1 MINKSKNNKIV
12 TYRKEKKLLFLIFIN
27 KTCIPRFPI
36 RNLPSK
42 HLNTILNY
50 GRTQSHQRLARV
62 VSLLGRRFISPIRWF
77 LLAAFALVLAD
88 LKFGIEAA
96 RHRGETIRKSRAIR
110 RSANK
115 IIDYL
120 CWILV
125 ATSFGEAFGTPFGI
139 PILPALVL
147 LVVYGCEINSC
158 FNNYFEARGS
168 KLRINIFKWLKNKSD
183 IMVPSDDENDTTK
196 T

>member
-1 MINKSKNNKIV
+1 MQERNV
-12 TYRKEKKLLFLIFIN
+12 LQEVFTATLTLFTDLLEPVKWFI
-27 KTCIPRFPI
+27 
-36 RNLPSK
+36 
-42 HLNTILNY
+42 
-50 GRTQSHQRLARV
+50 
-62 VSLLGRRFISPIRWF
+62 
-77 LLAAFALVLAD
+77 LAAVCLIVAD

-168 KLRINIFKWLKNKSD
+168 KLRINIFKLFKNKSGD
-183 IMVPSDDENDTTK
+183 VIEPENRDE
-196 T
+196 

>member
-1 MINKSKNNKIV
+1 MD
-12 TYRKEKKLLFLIFIN
+12 E
-27 KTCIPRFPI
+27 
-36 RNLPSK
+36 RNLINGS
-42 HLNTILNY
+42 L
-50 GRTQSHQRLARV
+50 
-62 VSLLGRRFISPIRWF
+62 VSYLSWAADFISPIRWF

-96 RHRGETIRKSRAIR
+96 RHSGETIRKSRAIR

-125 ATSFGEAFGTPFGI
+125 STSFGEAFGTPFGI

>member
-1 MINKSKNNKIV
+1 MD
-12 TYRKEKKLLFLIFIN
+12 E
-27 KTCIPRFPI
+27 
-36 RNLPSK
+36 RNLINGS
-42 HLNTILNY
+42 L
-50 GRTQSHQRLARV
+50 
-62 VSLLGRRFISPIRWF
+62 VSYLSWAADFISPIRWF

-168 KLRINIFKWLKNKSD
+168 KLRINIFKWFVRFRTYSISEPFYHFSACHLITIQNRSS
-183 IMVPSDDENDTTK
+183 PFCT
-196 T
+196 

>member
-12 TYRKEKKLLFLIFIN
+12 TYRKEKKLLFLIFYKQDMYSPLPDTKFAVETFEYNFKLWTNAISS
-27 KTCIPRFPI
+27 TARSCRISLGPPI
-36 RNLPSK
+36 L
-42 HLNTILNY
+42 
-50 GRTQSHQRLARV
+50 SH
-62 VSLLGRRFISPIRWF
+62 PY
-77 LLAAFALVLAD
+77 ALVLAD

>member
-1 MINKSKNNKIV
+1 MD
-12 TYRKEKKLLFLIFIN
+12 E
-27 KTCIPRFPI
+27 
-36 RNLPSK
+36 RNLINGS
-42 HLNTILNY
+42 L
-50 GRTQSHQRLARV
+50 
-62 VSLLGRRFISPIRWF
+62 VSYLSWAADFISPIRWF

-125 ATSFGEAFGTPFGI
+125 ATFGI

>member
-1 MINKSKNNKIV
+1 MD
-12 TYRKEKKLLFLIFIN
+12 E
-27 KTCIPRFPI
+27 
-36 RNLPSK
+36 RNLINGS
-42 HLNTILNY
+42 L
-50 GRTQSHQRLARV
+50 
-62 VSLLGRRFISPIRWF
+62 VSYLSWAADFISPIRWF
-77 LLAAFALVLAD
+77 LLAAFALDLAD
-88 LKFGIEAA
+88 L
-96 RHRGETIRKSRAIR
+96 GETIRKSRAIR

>member
-1 MINKSKNNKIV
+1 MD
-12 TYRKEKKLLFLIFIN
+12 E
-27 KTCIPRFPI
+27 
-36 RNLPSK
+36 RNLINGS
-42 HLNTILNY
+42 L
-50 GRTQSHQRLARV
+50 
-62 VSLLGRRFISPIRWF
+62 VSYLSWAADFISPIRWF

-115 IIDYL
+115 I
-120 CWILV
+120 
-125 ATSFGEAFGTPFGI
+125 
-139 PILPALVL
+139 ILPALVL

>member
-1 MINKSKNNKIV
+1 MD
-12 TYRKEKKLLFLIFIN
+12 E
-27 KTCIPRFPI
+27 
-36 RNLPSK
+36 RNLINGS
-42 HLNTILNY
+42 L
-50 GRTQSHQRLARV
+50 
-62 VSLLGRRFISPIRWF
+62 VSYLSWAADFISPIRWF

-125 ATSFGEAFGTPFGI
+125 ATSFGEAFGTP
-139 PILPALVL
+139 

>member
-1 MINKSKNNKIV
+1 MPFYEPSEKMFQEIQEHLKEITV
-12 TYRKEKKLLFLIFIN
+12 ILKEKQQMNPDDLFCDNQEFMKIMN
-27 KTCIPRFPI
+27 
-36 RNLPSK
+36 
-42 HLNTILNY
+42 
-50 GRTQSHQRLARV
+50 
-62 VSLLGRRFISPIRWF
+62 IS
-77 LLAAFALVLAD
+77 
-88 LKFGIEAA
+88 
-96 RHRGETIRKSRAIR
+96 KSRAIR

>member
-1 MINKSKNNKIV
+1 MD
-12 TYRKEKKLLFLIFIN
+12 E
-27 KTCIPRFPI
+27 
-36 RNLPSK
+36 RNLINGS
-42 HLNTILNY
+42 L
-50 GRTQSHQRLARV
+50 
-62 VSLLGRRFISPIRWF
+62 VSYLSWAADFISPIRWF

-125 ATSFGEAFGTPFGI
+125 ATSFGVRHTVRDSHITGTRAVSG
-139 PILPALVL
+139 V
-147 LVVYGCEINSC
+147 
-158 FNNYFEARGS
+158 
-168 KLRINIFKWLKNKSD
+168 WL
-183 IMVPSDDENDTTK
+183 
-196 T
+196 

>member
-1 MINKSKNNKIV
+1 MD
-12 TYRKEKKLLFLIFIN
+12 E
-27 KTCIPRFPI
+27 
-36 RNLPSK
+36 RNLINGS
-42 HLNTILNY
+42 L
-50 GRTQSHQRLARV
+50 
-62 VSLLGRRFISPIRWF
+62 VSYLSWAADFISPIRWF

-158 FNNYFEARGS
+158 FHN
-168 KLRINIFKWLKNKSD
+168 
-183 IMVPSDDENDTTK
+183 
-196 T
+196 

>member
-42 HLNTILNY
+42 YLNTILNY

-96 RHRGETIRKSRAIR
+96 RHKGETIRKSRAIR

>member
-1 MINKSKNNKIV
+1 MD
-12 TYRKEKKLLFLIFIN
+12 E
-27 KTCIPRFPI
+27 
-36 RNLPSK
+36 RNLINGS
-42 HLNTILNY
+42 L
-50 GRTQSHQRLARV
+50 
-62 VSLLGRRFISPIRWF
+62 VSYLSWAADFISPIRWF

-115 IIDYL
+115 IIDKLVDYI

-125 ATSFGEAFGTPFGI
+125 AMSFGKVFGEPFGL

>member
-12 TYRKEKKLLFLIFIN
+12 TYRKEKKLLFLIFY
-27 KTCIPRFPI
+27 KQDMYSP
-36 RNLPSK
+36 LPDTKFAVEIFEYNFKLWTNAISSTA
-42 HLNTILNY
+42 L
-50 GRTQSHQRLARV
+50 SWAAD
-62 VSLLGRRFISPIRWF
+62 FISPIRWF

-96 RHRGETIRKSRAIR
+96 RHKGETIRKSRAIR

>member
-1 MINKSKNNKIV
+1 MD
-12 TYRKEKKLLFLIFIN
+12 E
-27 KTCIPRFPI
+27 
-36 RNLPSK
+36 RNLINGS
-42 HLNTILNY
+42 L
-50 GRTQSHQRLARV
+50 
-62 VSLLGRRFISPIRWF
+62 VSYLSWAADFISPIRWF

-158 FNNYFEARGS
+158 FNNYFEAQGS
-168 KLRINIFKWLKNKSD
+168 KLRINIFKWLKTSP
-183 IMVPSDDENDTTK
+183 ILWSPPTMK
-196 T
+196 TIPRKHKLYIGITVAR

>member
-1 MINKSKNNKIV
+1 MYS
-12 TYRKEKKLLFLIFIN
+12 
-27 KTCIPRFPI
+27 P
-36 RNLPSK
+36 LPDTKFAVETFEYNFELWTNAISS
-42 HLNTILNY
+42 T
-50 GRTQSHQRLARV
+50 ARSCRI
-62 VSLLGRRFISPIRWF
+62 SLGPP
-77 LLAAFALVLAD
+77 VL
-88 LKFGIEAA
+88 FGIEAA

>member
-1 MINKSKNNKIV
+1 MD
-12 TYRKEKKLLFLIFIN
+12 E
-27 KTCIPRFPI
+27 
-36 RNLPSK
+36 RNLINGS
-42 HLNTILNY
+42 L
-50 GRTQSHQRLARV
+50 
-62 VSLLGRRFISPIRWF
+62 VSYLSWAADFISPIRWF

-147 LVVYGCEINSC
+147 LVVYG
-158 FNNYFEARGS
+158 FQQL
-168 KLRINIFKWLKNKSD
+168 LRSPGKQTANQYLQ
-183 IMVPSDDENDTTK
+183 MVKKQVRYYGPLRR
-196 T
+196 

>member
-1 MINKSKNNKIV
+1 MD
-12 TYRKEKKLLFLIFIN
+12 E
-27 KTCIPRFPI
+27 
-36 RNLPSK
+36 RNLINGS
-42 HLNTILNY
+42 L
-50 GRTQSHQRLARV
+50 
-62 VSLLGRRFISPIRWF
+62 VSYLSWAADFISPIRWF

-147 LVVYGCEINSC
+147 LVVYGCEINRVSTIT
-158 FNNYFEARGS
+158 S
-168 KLRINIFKWLKNKSD
+168 KPMGKQTANQHLQMVKKQVRYYGPLRR
-183 IMVPSDDENDTTK
+183 
-196 T
+196 